1 MEIQDNIQ
9 WHPAF
14 CSAVELELR
23 EYKKYLTYERE
34 HNLGRMPLKEACK
47 AAGTVQRKVLRDPEE
62 SGDLPH
68 RRHDLSD
75 AGSCDEG
82 TRQGI
87 PRMDHVPDT
96 NAKQG

>member
-34 HNLGRMPLKEACK
+34 HNLGKMPLKI
-47 AAGTVQRKVLRDPEE
+47 
-62 SGDLPH
+62 DLLIIKKKPDIVIRNDIADFFWEIISLNTN
-68 RRHDLSD
+68 RR
-75 AGSCDEG
+75 A
-82 TRQGI
+82 TI
-87 PRMDHVPDT
+87 
-96 NAKQG
+96 

>member
-34 HNLGRMPLKEACK
+34 HNLGRMPLKI
-47 AAGTVQRKVLRDPEE
+47 
-62 SGDLPH
+62 DL
-68 RRHDLSD
+68 LIT
-75 AGSCDEG
+75 GSCDEG